1 MIIMVRPVNWTL
13 SQKLSEIEMRDNAIV
28 LTTAGSETTAS
39 TLAATTYFLG
49 THPEVLAKLEAE
61 VRSAFRS
68 DKEINVNSVQDL
80 PYMLAV
86 LKEAMRVH
94 PPVPI
99 SLSRAS
105 PPSGAE
111 IAGTHVPGNVS
122 RSNPNGHRL
131 CTLIFF
137 AGR

>member
-1 MIIMVRPVNWTL
+1 M
-13 SQKLSEIEMRDNAIV
+13 

-49 THPEVLAKLEAE
+49 THPNVLAKLEAE

-68 DKEINVNSVQDL
+68 DEEINVNSVQNL

-99 SLSRAS
+99 SLSRVA
-105 PPSGAE
+105 PPQGAE
-111 IAGTHVPGNVS
+111 IAGTHVPGGVS
-122 RSNPNGHRL
+122 
-131 CTLIFF
+131 LINKRNFHS
-137 AGR
+137 AR